1 MQPALTM
8 GERLG
13 RRSAIVRWLLVV
25 CVLLFLMIVLGGLT
39 RLTESGLS
47 IVEWKPLTGWL
58 PPFGDGAWQELFF
71 KYRTSPEYQKI
82 TRGMTLDQFKGIF
95 WLEFIHRLWG
105 RLIGIAFAV
114 PLAVFWWRGW
124 LDRPLKA
131 QLALALLLGATQG
144 ALGWVMVKSGLVDDP
159 RVSPYRLAAHLGL
172 GIFIYGYLFWIAT
185 GLIDLAPE
193 VGPGP
198 GDATVRRRAQVLAGL
213 VFLTALSG
221 ALVAG
226 LDAGLAYNTFPL
238 MAGRLVPEGYF
249 ALGATLG
256 NMFENIAAVQFNHR
270 VLATLTALIAL
281 EFGLSARRVADNARL
296 RRAILIVP
304 AAALVQYGLGILTLL
319 KHVPVT
325 LGAAHQAMAVI
336 LFTAAL
342 WAARIA
348 GVTPASPLQTAA
360 IRAN

>member
-1 MQPALTM
+1 MTVEAV
-8 GERLG
+8 
-13 RRSAIVRWLLVV
+13 RRQIAIVRWLLAV

-47 IVEWKPLTGWL
+47 IVEWKPLTGWM
-58 PPFGDGAWQELFF
+58 PPLGDAAWQELFD

-82 TRGMTLDQFKGIF
+82 TRGMTLDQFRGIF

-105 RLIGIAFAV
+105 RLIGFAFAL

-124 LDRPLKA
+124 LDRPLKLHLSA
-131 QLALALLLGATQG
+131 ALALGAAQG
-144 ALGWVMVKSGLVDDP
+144 ALGWLMVASGLVDDP
-159 RVSPYRLAAHLGL
+159 RVSPYRLAAHFGL
-172 GIFIYGYLFWIAT
+172 GVFLYGYLFWLAT
-185 GLIDLAPE
+185 GLIDLARQ

-198 GDATVRRRAQVLAGL
+198 GDPVARRRAFGILGLAF
-213 VFLTALSG
+213 VTMLSG

-226 LDAGLAYNTFPL
+226 LDAGRAYNTFPL
-238 MAGRLVPEGYF
+238 MAGRVVPDGYF

-270 VLATLTALIAL
+270 ALATLTGLLALG
-281 EFGLSARRVADNARL
+281 FGFYARRNRSNPRL
-296 RRAILIVP
+296 WRAILLVP
-304 AAALVQYGLGILTLL
+304 VAALAQYGLGVLTLL
-319 KHVPVT
+319 THVPIA
-325 LGAAHQAMAVI
+325 LGAAHQATAVI
-336 LFTAAL
+336 LFTTLL

-348 GVTPASPLQTAA
+348 GVTPAKPLQTAG

>member
-1 MQPALTM
+1 MD
-8 GERLG
+8 ERSR

-47 IVEWKPLTGWL
+47 IVEWRPWTGWL
-58 PPFGDGAWQELFF
+58 PPLDDRAWQEVFY

-82 TRGMTLDQFKGIF
+82 NRGMTLDQFKGIF

-105 RLIGIAFAV
+105 RLIGVAFAV
-114 PLAVFWWRGW
+114 PLAVFWWKGW
-124 LDRPLKA
+124 IERALMAR
-131 QLALALLLGATQG
+131 LAVALLLGGAQG
-144 ALGWVMVKSGLVDDP
+144 ALGWLMVKSGLVDDP

-172 GIFIYGYLFWIAT
+172 GVFIYGYLFWIAT
-185 GLIDLAPE
+185 GLIDLERE

-198 GDATVRRRAQVLAGL
+198 GSPVVRRRALALAGL
-213 VFLTALSG
+213 VFATVLSG

-226 LDAGLAYNTFPL
+226 LDAGMAYNTFPL
-238 MAGRLVPEGYF
+238 MAGRLVPDGYF
-249 ALGATLG
+249 ALGATFANL
-256 NMFENIAAVQFNHR
+256 FENIAAVQFNHR
-270 VLATLTALIAL
+270 VLASVTALAAL
-281 EFGLSARRVADNARL
+281 GFGLYARRAADNARL
-296 RRAILIVP
+296 RRAILIVS
-304 AAALVQYGLGILTLL
+304 AAGLIQYGLGVLTLL
-319 KHVPVT
+319 RHVPVA
-325 LGAAHQAMAVI
+325 LGAAHQGMAVV

-348 GVTPASPLQTAA
+348 SVTPVSSLQTAV